1 MKAAELMKPEELI
14 REIRERYQQLEPTLN
29 ERQRRHW
36 AAAEAIK
43 LARGGIAA
51 ISRALRISP
60 NTIKKGMQEIA
71 AGQFETTSSEEL
83 RVRRTGGGRKPA
95 HQPSDSQKEG

>member
-1 MKAAELMKPEELI
+1 MKAELMKSEDLI

-36 AAAEAIK
+36 AAAEAMK
-43 LARGGIAA
+43 LARGGIATV
-51 ISRALRISP
+51 SRALRISP

-71 AGQFETTSSEEL
+71 SEKTETTSPEEL

-95 HQPSDSQKEG
+95 RQPDEAPKAI